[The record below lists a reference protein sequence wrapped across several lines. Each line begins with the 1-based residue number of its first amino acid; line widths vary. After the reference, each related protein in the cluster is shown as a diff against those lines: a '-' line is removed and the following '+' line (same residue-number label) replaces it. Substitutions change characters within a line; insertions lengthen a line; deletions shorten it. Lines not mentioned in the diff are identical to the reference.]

1 MKKRLISMVM
11 VVAVAFSFIACGTV
25 YKKATNVTCKDAQI
39 NGAFY
44 KVRCV
49 GEMDASPE
57 KIEATFA
64 EHATNVCKENGY
76 SGFKIGDNIPQTPSG
91 YNATIECTP

>member
-1 MKKRLISMVM
+1 MKKRLTGIIIGI
-11 VVAVAFSFIACGTV
+11 AVAFSFIACGTV
-25 YKKATNVTCKDAQI
+25 YKKATNVECKDAQI

-49 GEMDASPE
+49 GAMDASPE
-57 KIEATFA
+57 KIKATFA

-76 SGFKIGDNIPQTPSG
+76 GGFKFDDNIPQTPTG